1 MINIHI
7 IMTAIETMAGQTTTM
22 APAPELADAGVMELM
37 KNPEKATQACK
48 WICSWDAAKL
58 AVATTATRSNE
69 NEEPSYTHNVMIQN
83 ADWQGNDAIFGVKR
97 LEDGTYE
104 IATVAGW
111 EDRADRARLDQTQS
125 AILAEA
131 IDRSIEPT
139 Q

>member
-1 MINIHI
+1 
-7 IMTAIETMAGQTTTM
+7 MAGQKIMM

-58 AVATTATRSNE
+58 AVETTVTIPDESETSNYE
-69 NEEPSYTHNVMIQN
+69 HNIVIQN
-83 ADWQGNDAIFGVKR
+83 ADCQGNDATFGVKQ

-111 EDRADRARLDQTQS
+111 ENPTDRARLDETQS
-125 AILAEA
+125 AILTEA
-131 IDRSIEPT
+131 IDRSIELT
-139 Q
+139 R